1 MGLPVEP
8 STVPLST
15 ECVEIARR
23 AKDKLDDISTF
34 RDQRRLSPQSYGRS
48 RTTKELQVL
57 CAKVGHR
64 WVGILMREI
73 AIKIVRTQKFKVT
86 TDSNHASNIVAKPAG
101 FASRQSEARL
111 R

>member
-1 MGLPVEP
+1 
-8 STVPLST
+8 
-15 ECVEIARR
+15 
-23 AKDKLDDISTF
+23 
-34 RDQRRLSPQSYGRS
+34 
-48 RTTKELQVL
+48 VL